1 MAEKI
6 TVKSGI
12 EPKSRKEPKSVQHNC
27 NHQHKTQQSF
37 RFLNMDDYRYWA
49 EPPSTQKSRR
59 VANVL

>member
-27 NHQHKTQQSF
+27 NHQHKTQQSINGTETTVGF
-37 RFLNMDDYRYWA
+37 YADDCNCAVHY
-49 EPPSTQKSRR
+49 
-59 VANVL
+59 